1 MLPKI
6 IMENIKIYVN
16 KYIEIVKAKCYNK
29 FHRETGAFGFI
40 PDDACTKFKRRIP
53 K

>member
-6 IMENIKIYVN
+6 NMENIKIYVN

-29 FHRETGAFGFI
+29 SYRGTGAFGFI